1 MRALR
6 VFGGECPSAAPLK
19 RRREVS
25 DLESARGEAGGREKP
40 LPRGRRCNTFLVL
53 LLMLFASRTFAQDAS
68 FEASVDKN
76 PVAVDDQFT
85 LSFELKNAGM
95 SGGKNLK
102 LPSLERFH
110 VLAGPSTSSNM
121 QWINGQVSSSVTYS
135 YVLRAK
141 DVGKF
146 TIGAASIEAGGA
158 TLSSNPIS
166 IEVVKGSPRPKPQAQ
181 GGQPGISADVS
192 QQLAD
197 NIFLR
202 ATVDKSRVMQGEQ
215 VNLVYRLYTRVQVQN
230 YNLTKAPTMTG
241 FWSEDVELPKQIQL
255 TSEVVNGKQFQVG
268 VIKRSALFPTQSG
281 TLEISPME
289 IQMLVTVRR
298 RSLDPFD
305 AFFGDPF
312 GQQIEYTVKSDPI
325 RIKVDPLP
333 PGAPSSFKGAVGK
346 FSIVS
351 KVDQQQTKTNEPL
364 TYKVTISG
372 TGNIKVLES
381 PTIEVP
387 TDFEQYTP
395 KVSENINRRDA
406 KISGTKTFEY
416 ILIPRYPGKK
426 SIKPVEF
433 SYFDLGKKEYVTL
446 RSPEI
451 EVKVEQGAVGAAP
464 FVSSNPREEVQL
476 LSQDVRFIKVARP
489 SFTKQGEY
497 LHTSGAFIAM
507 LLLPLA
513 GVAGAF
519 VYSRQRVAVM
529 SDMAGYRNR
538 QALKV
543 AKRGLKN
550 AAAMLARTEKGI
562 DTSSESRV
570 AFYSEVARAIWKYLG
585 DKLSIQQADISI
597 DGVVNEL
604 SRRSISPETSSSL
617 KSLLESCEMARF
629 APTSLSTE
637 TMKQTY
643 ADASNI
649 IVEIERTLRA

>member
-1 MRALR
+1 MRRLLYVFPFAFFLFPFAL
-6 VFGGECPSAAPLK
+6 VSA
-19 RRREVS
+19 
-25 DLESARGEAGGREKP
+25 
-40 LPRGRRCNTFLVL
+40 
-53 LLMLFASRTFAQDAS
+53 FAQEATLD
-68 FEASVDKN
+68 ASVDKN
-76 PVAVDDQFT
+76 PVALDDQFT
-85 LSFELKNAGM
+85 LIFELKNAGM

-121 QWINGQVSSSVTYS
+121 QWINGQVSSSVTYT

-158 TLSSNPIS
+158 TVSSSPVA
-166 IEVVKGSPRPKPQAQ
+166 IEVVKGSPRPKQSAQ
-181 GGQPGISADVS
+181 GGQPGASADVN

-202 ATVDKSRVMQGEQ
+202 ASIDKSRVMQGEQ
-215 VNLVYRLYTRVQVQN
+215 VNLVYRIYTRVQVQN

-241 FWSEDVELPKQIQL
+241 FWSEDADLPKQVQL
-255 TSEVVNGKQFQVG
+255 TNEVVNGKQYQVG

-281 TLEISPME
+281 TLEIGPME

-312 GQQIEYTVKSDPI
+312 GQQIEYTVKSDPV

-333 PGAPSSFKGAVGK
+333 AGAPSSFKGAVGK
-346 FSIVS
+346 FSITSV
-351 KVDQQQTKTNEPL
+351 VDKQTTKTNEPL
-364 TYKVTISG
+364 SYKVKISG

-395 KVSENINRRDA
+395 KVSDNINRRDA
-406 KISGTKTFEY
+406 RISGTKTFEY
-416 ILIPRYPGKK
+416 VLIPRYPGVK

-446 RSPEI
+446 HSPEI
-451 EVKVEQGAVGAAP
+451 KVNVEQGAAGATP
-464 FVSSNPREEVQL
+464 FVSSSPREDVQL
-476 LSQDVRFIKVARP
+476 LSQDIRFIKIARP
-489 SFTKQGEY
+489 TFTKQGEY
-497 LHTSGAFIAM
+497 LHTSGAFIAA

-513 GVAGAF
+513 GLAGAF
-519 VYSRQRVAVM
+519 VYSRQRQAVM
-529 SDMAGYRNR
+529 SDMVGYRNR

-543 AKRGLKN
+543 AKKGLRN
-550 AAAMLARTEKGI
+550 AEAMLARTQKGI
-562 DTSSESRV
+562 DTSSESKV
-570 AFYSEVARAIWKYLG
+570 VFYSETARSIWKYLG
-585 DKLSIQQADISI
+585 DKLNIQQADISI
-597 DGVVNEL
+597 DAVVSEL
-604 SRRSISPETSSSL
+604 TRRSVGAETSASL

-629 APTSLSTE
+629 APTSLSAE

-643 ADASNI
+643 AHASTI